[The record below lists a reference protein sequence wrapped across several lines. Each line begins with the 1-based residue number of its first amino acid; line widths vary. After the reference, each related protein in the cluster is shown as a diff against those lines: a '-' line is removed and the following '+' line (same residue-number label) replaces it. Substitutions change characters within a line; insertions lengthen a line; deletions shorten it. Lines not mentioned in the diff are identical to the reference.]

1 MQQKSREQE
10 NYLAEITRLLSLYR
24 ALTLAQLEKLYP
36 ELSEEKLAA
45 LLRQLEK
52 NGRLLFEQET
62 GILYHSKE
70 CTRNP
75 AVIAA
80 FWVLL
85 DFLPE
90 LTYHTVSDFPVTLTF
105 YTQSDCYDV
114 IHVPEEKEMLMNH
127 ALPAWKEDSPRRLV
141 IVEQT
146 GQIPLLRFPG
156 IAAFCTVTPEGQ
168 VQYYQKQG
176 VSDT

>member
-10 NYLAEITRLLSLYR
+10 NHLAEITRLLSLYQ

-45 LLRQLEK
+45 LLRRLEK
-52 NGRLLFEQET
+52 SGRLLLEQET
-62 GILYHSKE
+62 GMLYRSKE

-105 YTQSDCYDV
+105 
-114 IHVPEEKEMLMNH
+114 
-127 ALPAWKEDSPRRLV
+127 
-141 IVEQT
+141 
-146 GQIPLLRFPG
+146 IPNRT
-156 IAAFCTVTPEGQ
+156 AMT
-168 VQYYQKQG
+168 
-176 VSDT
+176 

>member
-10 NYLAEITRLLSLYR
+10 NYLSEITRLLSLYR

-156 IAAFCTVTPEGQ
+156 IAAFCTGTPEGQ